1 MLQFA
6 LMSFFA
12 FLVGIFSSMIGV
24 GGGFIV
30 VPMLNMVFGF
40 SMRLAVGTSLV
51 MVVFTAF
58 SSTFA
63 YVRQERIDYRLGLVM
78 AVGSV
83 PGALLGSS
91 VVKLLPDKTL
101 GAIFGIFLVVIALR
115 MFLGSETARKKSG
128 PRRWGWSRRIH
139 DAKGEVF
146 EYKVNVVA
154 GIVLSVLAGFASG
167 LLGVGGGAV
176 AVPVMVLV
184 LTMPMHVAV
193 ATSMFMMIFTSVT
206 GAASHILQGNAVFE
220 AALMLGL
227 GIVVGTQVGA
237 HIARRLKVKMLQRV
251 FAIFLVLFGIYQTV
265 NNLF

>member
-1 MLQFA
+1 
-6 LMSFFA
+6 MSFFA
-12 FLVGIFSSMIGV
+12 FLVGILSSMIGV

-63 YVRQERIDYRLGLVM
+63 YVRQKRIDYRLGLVM

-101 GAIFGIFLVVIALR
+101 GAIFGIFLVAVALR

-128 PRRWGWSRRIH
+128 PRRWGWARRIR
-139 DAKGEVF
+139 DAEGEIF
-146 EYKVNVVA
+146 EYEVNVVA
-154 GIVLSVLAGFASG
+154 SILLSVLAGFASG

-184 LTMPMHVAV
+184 LTMPMHLAV

-206 GAASHILQGNAVFE
+206 GAANHILQGNVVFE
-220 AALMLGL
+220 AALMLAL
-227 GIVVGTQVGA
+227 GIVIGTQVGA
-237 HIARRLKVKMLQRV
+237 HIARRLEVKMLQRI
-251 FAIFLVLFGIYQTV
+251 FAVFLVLFGIYQTFK
-265 NNLF
+265 NLF

>member
-1 MLQFA
+1 
-6 LMSFFA
+6 
-12 FLVGIFSSMIGV
+12 MIGV

-51 MVVFTAF
+51 MVVFTAL
-58 SSTFA
+58 SSTVA
-63 YVRQERIDYRLGLVM
+63 YVRQKRIDYALGLVM
-78 AVGSV
+78 ATGSV
-83 PGALLGSS
+83 PGALLGSFL
-91 VVKLLPDKTL
+91 VRLLPDKTL
-101 GAIFGIFLVVIALR
+101 GAIFGVFLVAIALR
-115 MFLGSETARKKSG
+115 MFLGSERLGGVTRPKRG
-128 PRRWGWSRRIH
+128 GWSRTIR

-146 EYKVNVVA
+146 KYEVNVVA
-154 GIVLSVLAGFASG
+154 GIVLSVLAGFSSG

-206 GAASHILQGNAVFE
+206 GAVSHILQDNAVYE

-237 HIARRLKVKMLQRV
+237 HVARRLRVGVLQRV
-251 FAIFLVLFGIYQTV
+251 FAIFLVLFGVYQTV
-265 NNLF
+265 KNLF

>member
-1 MLQFA
+1 MLQFV

-12 FLVGIFSSMIGV
+12 FFVGILSSMIGV
-24 GGGFIV
+24 GGGFMV

-63 YVRQERIDYRLGLVM
+63 YVRQKRIDYRLGLVM

-101 GAIFGIFLVVIALR
+101 GAIFGIFLVAVALR

-128 PRRWGWSRRIH
+128 PRRWGWARRIR
-139 DAKGEVF
+139 DAEGEIF
-146 EYKVNVVA
+146 EYEVNVVA
-154 GIVLSVLAGFASG
+154 SILLSVLAGFASG

-184 LTMPMHVAV
+184 LTMPMHLAV

-206 GAASHILQGNAVFE
+206 GAANHILQGNAVFE
-220 AALMLGL
+220 AALMLAL

-237 HIARRLKVKMLQRV
+237 HIARRLEVKMLQRI
-251 FAIFLVLFGIYQTV
+251 FAIFLVLFGIYQTFK
-265 NNLF
+265 NLF